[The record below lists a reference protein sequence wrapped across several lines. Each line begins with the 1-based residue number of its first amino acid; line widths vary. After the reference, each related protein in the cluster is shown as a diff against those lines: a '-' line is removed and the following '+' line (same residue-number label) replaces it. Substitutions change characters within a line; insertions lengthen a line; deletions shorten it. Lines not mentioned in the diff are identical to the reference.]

1 MEKHERRNEQPP
13 VKQRSIELLIYG
25 VFTAYDGDKGE
36 YSTAW
41 VDLADILMSV
51 DREVVVSKLASF
63 CDGLASALD
72 AALLT
77 PPPPPPPAAAMP
89 HPAVGSPT
97 SPETPV

>member
-41 VDLADILMSV
+41 VELSDILMSIQ
-51 DREVVVSKLASF
+51 REVVASKLASF
-63 CDGLASALD
+63 RDGLASALD
-72 AALLT
+72 AALLM
-77 PPPPPPPAAAMP
+77 PPPSPPAAAP
-89 HPAVGSPT
+89 
-97 SPETPV
+97 SPETPA

>member
-41 VDLADILMSV
+41 VELSDILMSIQRRGRGV
-51 DREVVVSKLASF
+51 QA
-63 CDGLASALD
+63 GLVPRWACERAGCGAAD
-72 AALLT
+72 AAAV
-77 PPPPPPPAAAMP
+77 AARRRSLA
-89 HPAVGSPT
+89 
-97 SPETPV
+97 